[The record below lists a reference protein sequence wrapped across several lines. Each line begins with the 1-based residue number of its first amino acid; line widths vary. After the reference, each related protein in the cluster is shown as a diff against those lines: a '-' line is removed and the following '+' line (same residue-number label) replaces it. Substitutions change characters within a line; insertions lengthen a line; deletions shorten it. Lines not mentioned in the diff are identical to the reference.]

1 METEEKLEIAIRPAL
16 IEEYIGQK
24 EVKDNMKVFIEA
36 AKIRGES
43 LDHVLLYGPPGLG
56 KTTMAYIIAN
66 EL

>member
-43 LDHVLLYGPPGLG
+43 LDTAHQDLVKQQWP
-56 KTTMAYIIAN
+56 IS
-66 EL
+66 